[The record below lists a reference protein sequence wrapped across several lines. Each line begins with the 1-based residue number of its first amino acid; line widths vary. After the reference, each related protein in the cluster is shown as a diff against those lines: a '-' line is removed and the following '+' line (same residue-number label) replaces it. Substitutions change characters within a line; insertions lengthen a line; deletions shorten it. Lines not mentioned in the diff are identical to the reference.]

1 MQAKE
6 TTMSWPLLRQAR
18 AWGVLAAFA
27 LVAMSPI
34 ASADLVIYRFGD
46 MTIALQGKVTRNPGG
61 TVTLRTPKYG
71 NLIFKDDPDR
81 IEIIRAKSSLE
92 LFNSQFA
99 RARGKK
105 DAAMM
110 FEAAQWALG
119 HGLIPQ
125 CVKAVEETLQLDPQ
139 HSEAQRLKAVHDEI
153 SAPAPDFS
161 ETERALRQFCSKP
174 GMKIETSA
182 HYILMHDLPERKR
195 GELRATAKDRLNLL
209 ENVYTAFMFTFMAR
223 GVDLEVPRQ
232 KLPVV
237 FFANYNDY
245 VQFSVRQD
253 LSLVMASGYWS
264 PINNIGVFFDFET
277 NEVVEALKK
286 EEKELRKLFEEAKRV
301 GAKSRADLRHLA
313 DTFATLALLF
323 RDNENDEV
331 LSHECTHQL
340 AGNTGLFPRGVYI
353 PKWVHEGLATYF
365 ETPSEGVWSGPGAV
379 NELRL
384 RFYKSLH
391 AQGLGPVL
399 GNVNFIVSD
408 DLFRL
413 AFRSGNHGLILHAY
427 AQAWAMTYFLM
438 KNYPDKLIEYYR
450 KLGEMPPDLELSAAE
465 LLELFDSVFGRERRA
480 ELNGEWQIYMGGLK
494 TERQELLDQS

>member
-1 MQAKE
+1 MN
-6 TTMSWPLLRQAR
+6 WLLFRHAR
-18 AWGVLAAFA
+18 AWGVLAALAVVA
-27 LVAMSPI
+27 LGPI

-46 MTIALQGKVTRNPGG
+46 LAIALQGKAQKNPGG

-81 IEIIRAKSSLE
+81 IQIIRAKSSLE
-92 LFNSQFA
+92 QFNSKFA
-99 RARGKK
+99 RARGRK

-110 FEAAQWALG
+110 FEAAQWALS
-119 HGLIPQ
+119 HGLVPQ

-139 HSEAQRLKAVHDEI
+139 NSEALRLKAVYDEI
-153 SAPAPDFS
+153 SKPAPDAS
-161 ETERALRQFCSKP
+161 EPERALRQFCGKP
-174 GMKIETSA
+174 GMKIETSD
-182 HYILMHDLPERKR
+182 HYILLHDLPERKR
-195 GELRATAKDRLNLL
+195 GEIRATAKDRLNLL
-209 ENVYTAFMFTFMAR
+209 EKVYTAFMFTFMAR
-223 GVDLEVPRQ
+223 GVDLEIPQQ

-264 PINNIGVFFDFET
+264 PINNIGVFYDFET
-277 NEVVEALKK
+277 DEVVDAFKK
-286 EEKELRKLFEEAKRV
+286 EDKELRKLFEEAKRV
-301 GAKSRADLRHLA
+301 GARSRADLKHLA
-313 DTFATLALLF
+313 DTFATLTLLY
-323 RDNENDEV
+323 RDNKNDEV
-331 LSHECTHQL
+331 LTHECTHQL

-379 NELRL
+379 NALRL
-384 RFYKSLH
+384 RFYKGLH

-399 GNVNFIVSD
+399 GNVDFVVSD
-408 DLFRL
+408 DLFML
-413 AFRSGNHGLILHAY
+413 GFRSGNHSLILHAY

-450 KLGEMPPDLELSAAE
+450 KLGEMPPDQELSAAE

-480 ELNGEWQIYMGGLK
+480 EMNGEWQVFMGGLK
-494 TERQELLDQS
+494 TEQEELLDQT